1 MEAAEGTFEPLVHEA
16 LNKATANGES
26 RSTAD
31 ITVRT
36 QDGVHSATAAG
47 NGPFNAV
54 HLCLR
59 TCPSSVYPQMAD
71 LRLTDYK
78 VHVLEPR
85 KGAAAKV
92 CVLIEW
98 SDHRK
103 SWSTVGVSHNVTVA
117 RLERVSGCYPVRAN
131 APHRKGRFH
140 RESRRRL
147 LLGRLSR

>member
-117 RLERVSGCYPVRAN
+117 SWNASVDAIRFELMRLTEKDDSIEKAVEDYCWGV
-131 APHRKGRFH
+131 
-140 RESRRRL
+140 
-147 LLGRLSR
+147 